1 MVSMG
6 MTVESSAEAVRLAQS
21 YEGVLAAIG
30 IHPWNA
36 VPPTDEIRRHLAEL
50 ARQEQVVAIG
60 EIGLALSLMLVQ
72 SSYEF
77 LPSRVGLFQGY
88 AEPLAGVDF

>member
-6 MTVESSAEAVRLAQS
+6 MTVESSAETVRLAQS
-21 YEGVLAAIG
+21 YEGVLAAVG

-72 SSYEF
+72 SRYEF
-77 LPSRVGLFQGY
+77 LPSRVSLFQGY